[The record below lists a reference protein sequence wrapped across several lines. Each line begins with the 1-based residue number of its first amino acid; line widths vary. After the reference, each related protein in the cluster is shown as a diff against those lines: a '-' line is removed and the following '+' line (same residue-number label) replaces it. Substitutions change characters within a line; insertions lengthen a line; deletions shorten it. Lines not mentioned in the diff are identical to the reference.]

1 MPAPIPY
8 GRQWIDAADVA
19 AVVACLRGDWLTQ
32 GPAVE
37 RFEQSLREAAGAAHA
52 VASGTAAGHGV
63 ARSRGSHRPA
73 TPRRRAGG
81 SVTPAGS
88 ATVRRTLK
96 NRCEAV
102 RARNARPPFFVLVA
116 AERPPAFRGRGRR
129 GTCYHGKRAA
139 APGCRSAWGGIGCD
153 SRGINPQPQA
163 RPANSADRNP
173 HGRRR
178 RRRSETRR
186 LSSPR

>member
-52 VASGTAAGHGV
+52 VASGAAAGHGG

-73 TPRRRAGG
+73 TPRSCAGG
-81 SVTPAGS
+81 SVAPDGS

-102 RARNARPPFFVLVA
+102 RARNAPPAVFRLG
-116 AERPPAFRGRGRR
+116 RCQTPPAFRGWGRR
-129 GTCYHGKRAA
+129 GTCYHEKRAA

-153 SRGINPQPQA
+153 SRGINPQPQP

-178 RRRSETRR
+178 RRPSETRW